1 MCIITGTTTSH
12 YFCTD
17 SRCRRSAFVPK
28 PMAISSPSMSKLF
41 GKINF
46 KRMGYPVHVVLM
58 ALSMFCL
65 GKNSLHDIALIL
77 RTVMDVRESHTII
90 SNWCIRFAPM
100 FQNIAIQLI
109 PALNIN
115 FDEWHADETIVK
127 IQGKKYDLWLILDS
141 ETRFVLGFHLDR
153 HRDSPQAFTILEA
166 VKDPGSPRAIVS
178 DRYFAYQ
185 MPAKMLHGGEHIR
198 IEIFNNDITNNLME
212 CFNKQFKAWCKTKQG
227 FSSFSPTS
235 NPISMF
241 IFFYNFV
248 HPHSALN
255 GLTPAQCAG
264 LQLSKKRKRE
274 LLLVV

>member
-1 MCIITGTTTSH
+1 
-12 YFCTD
+12 
-17 SRCRRSAFVPK
+17 
-28 PMAISSPSMSKLF
+28 MAISSPSMSKLF

-166 VKDPGSPRAIVS
+166 VKDPGSPRAIV
-178 DRYFAYQ
+178 
-185 MPAKMLHGGEHIR
+185 
-198 IEIFNNDITNNLME
+198 IFNNDITNNLME

-235 NPISMF
+235 NLISMF